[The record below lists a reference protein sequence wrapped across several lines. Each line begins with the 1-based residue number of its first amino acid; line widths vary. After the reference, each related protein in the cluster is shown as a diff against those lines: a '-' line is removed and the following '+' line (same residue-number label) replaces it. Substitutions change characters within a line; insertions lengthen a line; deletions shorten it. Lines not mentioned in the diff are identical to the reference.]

1 MNLLLTST
9 SWKENEEIKNEFFVL
24 TNKIPSDIKILF
36 VNTAKK
42 GDYEWGYAKGN
53 IEELKEA
60 GIKEDNIIIVNL
72 DKKIEENDLKN
83 IDIVYVCG
91 GNTFHYL
98 YKIRKI
104 GLDIKIKEL
113 VEAGASYFGMSAGGI
128 LAGPKIDIAQICD
141 GDTNDINLQDLKGLQ
156 LTNIIILPHYLPT
169 YEDEIKEFED
179 KNDCK
184 VIRLTDKQALLIKEG
199 NQKIIC

>member
-113 VEAGASYFGMSAGGI
+113 VEQGASYFGMSAGGI

-169 YEDEIKEFED
+169 YEDEI
-179 KNDCK
+179 
-184 VIRLTDKQALLIKEG
+184 R
-199 NQKIIC
+199 